1 MRREVLRPRATLTPR
16 STRSMLVPAGLI
28 LLLLAAGS
36 RCEDTVAANVGS
48 HTMARIAD
56 LLAQSECLRLRLLLS
71 GPDALGERELQR
83 LSEESNRIPRRHR
96 RDLRGPVGC
105 SETLR
110 GWLRRAGEALSWDRL
125 ARGLRSIGRPDIAR
139 ELGKNLNQDRSLELL
154 RNVRGYGRAVK
165 RPRSPLLLRGERRRR
180 ERDRR
185 APSADFGD
193 LVVERRPP
201 PPYTR
206 SLLGWVVPVASGILG
221 GFLAAVVL
229 AAAAASSCCWVLSL
243 DAA

>member
-1 MRREVLRPRATLTPR
+1 MRGEVLHAGATLRPR

-56 LLAQSECLRLRLLLS
+56 LLAPSECLRLRLLLS
-71 GPDALGERELQR
+71 GPEDPGERELQR
-83 LSEESNRIPRRHR
+83 LSEESNRIPPGHR

-110 GWLRRAGEALSWDRL
+110 DWLGRAGKALTWDRL
-125 ARGLRSIGRPDIAR
+125 ARGLRRIERPDIAR

-154 RNVRGYGRAVK
+154 RNVGGYGRGAG
-165 RPRSPLLLRGERRRR
+165 RPRSPLLLQGERRRR

-185 APSADFGD
+185 APSAELGD

-221 GFLAAVVL
+221 GFLVSVVL
-229 AAAAASSCCWVLSL
+229 AAVAASSCCWVLGL

>member
-1 MRREVLRPRATLTPR
+1 MRGKVLRPGATLTPT
-16 STRSMLVPAGLI
+16 STRSMLVPVGLI

-48 HTMARIAD
+48 HTMSRIAD
-56 LLAQSECLRLRLLLS
+56 LLAPSECLRLRLLLS
-71 GPDALGERELQR
+71 GPDDLGKRELQR
-83 LSEESNRIPRRHR
+83 LSKENNRIPSRPR

-110 GWLRRAGEALSWDRL
+110 DWLERAGEALTWDRL
-125 ARGLRSIGRPDIAR
+125 ARGLRRIERLDIAR

-154 RNVRGYGRAVK
+154 RNVRGYGRAAE
-165 RPRSPLLLRGERRRR
+165 RSRSTLLLQGDRRRR
-180 ERDRR
+180 ERGRR
-185 APSADFGD
+185 APSMDLGD

-221 GFLAAVVL
+221 GFLVSTVL
-229 AAAAASSCCWVLSL
+229 AAVAVSSCCWVLGL

>member
-1 MRREVLRPRATLTPR
+1 MPR
-16 STRSMLVPAGLI
+16 STQSMLVPVGLI
-28 LLLLAAGS
+28 LLLLAVCS
-36 RCEDTVAANVGS
+36 RCEDTVAASVGS
-48 HTMARIAD
+48 HTMNRIAD
-56 LLAQSECLRLRLLLS
+56 LLSRSECLRLRVLLS
-71 GPDALGERELQR
+71 GPDDLGERELQR
-83 LSEESNRIPRRHR
+83 LSEENNRIPPRHR

-110 GWLRRAGEALSWDRL
+110 DWRERAGQALTWDRL
-125 ARGLRSIGRPDIAR
+125 ARGLRRIGRPDIAR

-154 RNVRGYGRAVK
+154 RNVGGYGRAAE
-165 RPRSPLLLRGERRRR
+165 RPRSPLLLQSERRRR

-185 APSADFGD
+185 APSGDLGD

-221 GFLAAVVL
+221 GFLVSILLATVAV
-229 AAAAASSCCWVLSL
+229 SSCCWLQGL